1 MESLIKCAGC
11 GKKPGVKAKGQRNS
25 WTAVCNQPCNERGGP
40 RYDMDDG
47 KANSA
52 FTSGLRACANESDE
66 AAARRERA
74 GSKDRP
80 MGPERFFY
88 DKSSYTGTH
97 ANGGPDHVAKGL
109 GTSRDQTWK
118 RPSQE
123 MDDLARVTLL
133 SGQAPSPMKHEML
146 PDVLPYG
153 PPAQAPV
160 GARALA
166 APASA
171 GPLLGARHGLWDRS
185 ASSTTGAPTPA
196 AIRRAGPAPW
206 RRVAAPPSTSPGSGR
221 TTEAT
226 DARRICVRCVAWPE
240 PGGDVFHPPL
250 LRSPPKQQQ
259 TPW

>member
-146 PDVLPYG
+146 PDVLPYRSPRPSSSGRPSSRGASVGRPASRG
-153 PPAQAPV
+153 PARPV
-160 GARALA
+160 GPERFFY
-166 APASA
+166 
-171 GPLLGARHGLWDRS
+171 DRS
-185 ASSTTGAPTPA
+185 TYTGCHSKGGPSS
-196 AIRRAGPAPW
+196 
-206 RRVAAPPSTSPGSGR
+206 VAKGGGTSFDQSWKRPNY
-221 TTEAT
+221 
-226 DARRICVRCVAWPE
+226 
-240 PGGDVFHPPL
+240 
-250 LRSPPKQQQ
+250 
-259 TPW
+259 